1 MGTTFKLKSGTNVLS
16 DLGGKCRHTTVK
28 SSKYNINHRK
38 DIKDKAECNIPS
50 VLDSFQFREVVQAAN
65 YVTSNLKHRITEG

>member
-38 DIKDKAECNIPS
+38 NLMDKPKYNIPFDRS
-50 VLDSFQFREVVQAAN
+50 SFQFRAMVQAVN
-65 YVTSNLKHRITEG
+65 YMTSSLKHRITEG

>member
-38 DIKDKAECNIPS
+38 NLKDMSECNIPF
-50 VLDSFQFREVVQAAN
+50 DWRQFPVWRNGAN
-65 YVTSNLKHRITEG
+65 YVTSSLKHRITEG